1 MSVQVVETISAW
13 AGAATPSS
21 TAEVK
26 AASDERTKERR
37 PEVSSLTRV
46 QTSTSRSQA
55 FLRSSYLH
63 LEAFAVLHCGHGYF
77 LNRCKRLLH
86 HYLIVWTFPTVEG
99 AWESCP
105 GFADYINSGAPGD
118 KFDGFEL
125 KYRVCEPVSGSGVAI
140 AEASDIGKVWAHLGP
155 WIKGYGI
162 EFDVTAVVSDAQF
175 ASMWRGVEAA
185 AAVE

>member
-1 MSVQVVETISAW
+1 MTEFFAVIPIC
-13 AGAATPSS
+13 TPPHQHI
-21 TAEVK
+21 TCG
-26 AASDERTKERR
+26 
-37 PEVSSLTRV
+37 L
-46 QTSTSRSQA
+46 STSR
-55 FLRSSYLH
+55 LRRADIPKSPLQ
-63 LEAFAVLHCGHGYF
+63 
-77 LNRCKRLLH
+77 
-86 HYLIVWTFPTVEG
+86 HYLIVWSFPTVEG
-99 AWESCP
+99 AWKSCP
-105 GFADYINSGAPGD
+105 GFAEYINAGAPGD

-175 ASMWRGVEAA
+175 AAMWPGVEAA

>member
-1 MSVQVVETISAW
+1 MQ
-13 AGAATPSS
+13 
-21 TAEVK
+21 
-26 AASDERTKERR
+26 
-37 PEVSSLTRV
+37 
-46 QTSTSRSQA
+46 
-55 FLRSSYLH
+55 
-63 LEAFAVLHCGHGYF
+63 
-77 LNRCKRLLH
+77 
-86 HYLIVWTFPTVEG
+86 HYLIVWSFPTVEG

-105 GFADYINSGAPGD
+105 GFADYINAGAPGD
-118 KFDGFEL
+118 MFDGFEL

-175 ASMWRGVEAA
+175 AAMWPGVEAA

>member
-1 MSVQVVETISAW
+1 MQSRVSFVTTRAPEQLQAVGMATTCLFPFSLSVQ
-13 AGAATPSS
+13 
-21 TAEVK
+21 
-26 AASDERTKERR
+26 
-37 PEVSSLTRV
+37 
-46 QTSTSRSQA
+46 
-55 FLRSSYLH
+55 
-63 LEAFAVLHCGHGYF
+63 
-77 LNRCKRLLH
+77 
-86 HYLIVWTFPTVEG
+86 HYLIVWSFPTVEG

-105 GFADYINSGAPGD
+105 GFADYINAGGPGD

-175 ASMWRGVEAA
+175 AAMWPGVEAA

>member
-1 MSVQVVETISAW
+1 MATTWLSPFLLSVQ
-13 AGAATPSS
+13 
-21 TAEVK
+21 
-26 AASDERTKERR
+26 
-37 PEVSSLTRV
+37 
-46 QTSTSRSQA
+46 
-55 FLRSSYLH
+55 
-63 LEAFAVLHCGHGYF
+63 
-77 LNRCKRLLH
+77 
-86 HYLIVWTFPTVEG
+86 HYLIVWSFPTVEG

-105 GFADYINSGAPGD
+105 GFADYINAGAPGD

-175 ASMWRGVEAA
+175 AAMWPGVEAA
-185 AAVE
+185 AVVE